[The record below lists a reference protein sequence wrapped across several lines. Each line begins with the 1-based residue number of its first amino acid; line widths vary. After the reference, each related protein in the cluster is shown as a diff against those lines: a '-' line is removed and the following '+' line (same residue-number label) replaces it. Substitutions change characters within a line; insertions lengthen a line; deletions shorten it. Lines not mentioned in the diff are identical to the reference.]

1 MHGAIPPPCGGG
13 VRGKKWSGS
22 AGDDVSGVRPLGSL
36 PQGMRRV
43 SRRHIREAYMN
54 GKTFFIDQTRCTAC
68 RGCQAACKQWKK
80 FGSIETRNTGS
91 YQNPPDLGP
100 STFKLVRFNEVEV
113 DGKLK
118 WLFFPEQCRH
128 CLEPP
133 CKMVADALIP
143 GAIVQDAETGAVLYT
158 EKTKGLD
165 YMEVRSA
172 CPYDIPRQDP
182 ATGLLTKCNMC
193 IDRVQNGMLPACVKT
208 CPTGTMHFGDR
219 ADMLE
224 LAQKRLGEVKKR
236 SPAALLAD
244 SDLVRVLYLCELAP
258 ANYHSHMVAEADT
271 SRIGPFSR
279 RALLRLRP
287 FA

>member
-1 MHGAIPPPCGGG
+1 M
-13 VRGKKWSGS
+13 
-22 AGDDVSGVRPLGSL
+22 
-36 PQGMRRV
+36 PQTHQGR
-43 SRRHIREAYMN
+43 SSMN

-100 STFKLVRFNEVEV
+100 TTFKLVRFNEVEV
-113 DGKLK
+113 NGKLK

-133 CKMVADALIP
+133 CKMVGDSYIPDAIM
-143 GAIVQDAETGAVLYT
+143 QDPETGAVIYT
-158 EKTKGLD
+158 EKTKDLD
-165 YMEVRSA
+165 YKEVREA
-172 CPYDIPRQDP
+172 CPYDIPRKDA
-182 ATGLLTKCNMC
+182 ATGVLAKCNMC

-208 CPTGTMHFGDR
+208 CPTNTMHFGDR
-219 ADMLE
+219 ADMIA
-224 LAQKRLGEVKKR
+224 LAQKRLAEVKKR

-244 SDLVRVLYLCELAP
+244 SELVRVLYLCEYDP
-258 ANYHSHMVAEADT
+258 AMYHNRMVAEADT
-271 SRIGPFSR
+271 GNIGPFSR